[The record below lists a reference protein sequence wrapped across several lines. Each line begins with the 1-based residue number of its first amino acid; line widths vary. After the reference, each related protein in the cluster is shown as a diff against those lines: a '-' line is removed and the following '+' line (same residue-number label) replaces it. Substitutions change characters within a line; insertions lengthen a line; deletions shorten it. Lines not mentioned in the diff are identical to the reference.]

1 MYNTTILEQETVDLS
16 ALDGFGATGT
26 ENVITPETLD
36 TTPNPL
42 ANTDPEKALDAAPIE
57 KKVVEPVIAK
67 AQIESILDATNTEL
81 EPEVTEEAT
90 AATKEADKGRP
101 KTDKNALV
109 SYLAQKVETNEFGIP
124 EDAAFDA
131 KKQTIV
137 EYLGTLPEKELHNL
151 LDSNW
156 KAKEDELKAQT
167 PKDFFESLPEELQYA
182 AAYVAEGGQDL
193 KALFKA
199 LSYVEEVKALDPE
212 KDTDQVAIVRSYL
225 QAKGF
230 GTEET
235 IAEQIEEW
243 KESEKIA
250 KKAREFKPALD
261 DMQKQQVEAQIKV
274 AEKQKKEQQEL
285 ARFYADNVYKA
296 LETNEIAG
304 VKIDKKFANTI
315 ANGLVTTQAGP
326 WSGRPVNSLGYGL
339 EKVQYTEPDY
349 EALVLASWL
358 LNDKKGFLEAMQVQG
373 GNKAVEK
380 ASKLIK
386 LAQGLGVSD
395 IPIQEQKPA
404 VKRIPNNSNALRRPQ
419 TA

>member
-1 MYNTTILEQETVDLS
+1 MYNSLMIEQEVVDLS

-26 ENVITPETLD
+26 ENVITPETID
-36 TTPNPL
+36 AVVNPI
-42 ANTDPEKALDAAPIE
+42 ANNDANKALDAVLEPKI
-57 KKVVEPVIAK
+57 KKEETIIPTAQVESV
-67 AQIESILDATNTEL
+67 LDATNKEL
-81 EPEVTEEAT
+81 VDTTEEVE
-90 AATKEADKGRP
+90 TKEAEKGRP

-109 SYLAQKVETNEFGIP
+109 SYLAQKVEANEFGIP

-131 KKQTIV
+131 KKQTIS
-137 EYLGTLPEKELHNL
+137 EYLGTLPEKELHSL

-156 KAKEDELKAQT
+156 KAKEDELRAQT
-167 PKDFFESLPEELQYA
+167 PKEFFESLPEELQYA

-193 KALFKA
+193 KSLFKA
-199 LSYVEEVKALDPE
+199 LSYVEETKALDPE
-212 KDTDQVAIVRSYL
+212 KEADQVSIVRSYL
-225 QAKGF
+225 MAKGF

-243 KESEKIA
+243 KESEKIG

-261 DMQKQQVEAQIKV
+261 DMQKQQVESQVKV

-304 VKIDKKFANTI
+304 VKIDKKFASNI
-315 ANGLVTTQAGP
+315 ANGLTTTQAGP

-373 GNKAVEK
+373 NNKAVDK
-380 ASKLIK
+380 AAKLIRMN
-386 LAQGLGVSD
+386 QGLGVSEQPVQEAK
-395 IPIQEQKPA
+395 PI
-404 VKRIPNNSNALRRPQ
+404 KRIPNNSNALKRQ